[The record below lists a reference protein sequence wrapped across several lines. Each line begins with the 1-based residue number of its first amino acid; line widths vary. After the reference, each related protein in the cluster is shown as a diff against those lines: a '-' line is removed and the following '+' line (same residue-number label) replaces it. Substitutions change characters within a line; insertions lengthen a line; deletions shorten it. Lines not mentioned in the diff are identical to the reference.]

1 MASLDAPKTLKKLD
15 LMTELT
21 AGRKI
26 YVVNQS
32 NPRGVLYM
40 VLYDMGN
47 RPSPSHSIERI
58 DNSKGYE
65 PGNCRWAT
73 HLEQMQN
80 TRWNRYVMLKG
91 DRVCVSEAARRLG
104 IKNNRIFGRVRD
116 HGVTHQEAVDYFARL
131 AA

>member
-1 MASLDAPKTLKKLD
+1 MIQRCD
-15 LMTELT
+15 
-21 AGRKI
+21 
-26 YVVNQS
+26 
-32 NPRGVLYM
+32 NPNAAVFKHYGERGINVCDRWRDFKAFFD
-40 VLYDMGN
+40 DMGN